1 MRRLKQLNGFAKY
14 SLFVLTYNIVV
25 ILWGVFLRASKSGD
39 GCGQHWLTCHGE
51 VIPSAPELKTVIE
64 FSHRLTSGLA
74 FLFVLA
80 LVVWAYKA
88 YKRGSSVRKT
98 AKVSFFFIFTEALVG
113 AGLVLTGNTAETL
126 TDARPFWMAGH
137 LINTFVLLAFLTL
150 TLWFAT
156 GGSRPRFA
164 GKKRLAGVLGLGAAG
179 IFVIGITGSIA
190 ALSNMLFPSE
200 SLAVGIAQDLSQ
212 SSHIVVRLR
221 VLHPISS
228 VVIGVFL
235 FVAAGWIKR
244 ESGDGDA
251 GFWSGAVSLIVIAQL
266 VFGGLTL
273 VAGAPIV
280 MQLVHLLLADA
291 LWISF
296 VLLAASAL
304 SSEAPKAAL
313 GSTAASASK

>member
-1 MRRLKQLNGFAKY
+1 MSRFSKLSSFAKY
-14 SLFVLTYNIVV
+14 SLFVLAYNIVV

-80 LVVWAYKA
+80 LLIWAFRKYK
-88 YKRGSSVRKT
+88 KGSAVRKT
-98 AKVSFFFIFTEALVG
+98 AVGSFIFILTEALVG
-113 AGLVLTGNTAETL
+113 AGLVLTGNTAETY
-126 TDARPFWMAGH
+126 TPVRPFWMAGH

-150 TLWFAT
+150 TLWFAA
-156 GGSRPRFA
+156 GGNRLRI
-164 GKKRLAGVLGLGAAG
+164 KENRRLAWVLGMGAAG
-179 IFVIGITGSIA
+179 IFAIGITGSIA

-200 SLAVGIAQDLSQ
+200 SLAAGIAQDLSGA
-212 SSHIVVRLR
+212 SHTIVRLR

-244 ESGDGDA
+244 EAGEGSS

-266 VFGGLTL
+266 AFGGLTL
-273 VAGAPIV
+273 VSGAPIV

-291 LWISF
+291 LWISY
-296 VLLAASAL
+296 VLLAASTL
-304 SSEAPKAAL
+304 SAAEKP
-313 GSTAASASK
+313 SAASQ